1 MTQIAL
7 ILSNQPTFSNR
18 IHTLW
23 TQCFPNIDLRVF
35 SWILK
40 NPQLNALLESQDVD
54 CSIIVIDD
62 FFVKNI
68 LSKSGA
74 DHLFKAILKKFPKA
88 DLIYAFDHNWVQFF
102 KQYPS
107 SICISMKCDDPQDL
121 LIVHISRL
129 LKNSSKST
137 IDTKRSLKTQ
147 SKAKPSQ
154 LTATP
159 IPAQTQE
166 SDYVVLDRSPIDI
179 KKLVKSTLYSL
190 LNQIE
195 TQNVQLKI
203 SLPDYPIVIIENRD
217 CLISFINEHIS
228 FLLSKIGGKG
238 YSFIQVNVASAYRQC
253 IIKILH
259 SKIDG
264 KTIASNRN
272 LNIIT
277 NDSSTQIVLNTP
289 DDEAPTTNKSIRS
302 SSQPTVL
309 VVEDEVLM
317 LEMIT
322 TTLES
327 EGFIVQGFSN
337 SIQAAKAINQSKY
350 DIILTDI
357 NIPNFSGFQVINTI
371 RESTKNK
378 DTKIVAMTGLQNEY
392 TIQSLQELNLD
403 GFLSKPFSL
412 EKLSDLLK
420 RILHKTQ

>member
-1 MTQIAL
+1 MNQIAL

-23 TQCFPNIDLRVF
+23 EQCFPSIELRVF

-40 NPQLNALLESQDVD
+40 NPHLNTLLESQDSE
-54 CSIIVIDD
+54 CSIIIIDD

-74 DHLFKAILKKFPKA
+74 DHLFKAVLKKFPKA
-88 DLIYAFDHNWVQFF
+88 YLIYAFDQSWIQFF

-121 LIVHISRL
+121 LIVHVSRL
-129 LKNSSKST
+129 LKNSTQKSP
-137 IDTKRSLKTQ
+137 KSVSQPKVKTEAHTP
-147 SKAKPSQ
+147 KVK
-154 LTATP
+154 TATP
-159 IPAQTQE
+159 AVDTGVI
-166 SDYVVLDRSPIDI
+166 VRDRSPIDI
-179 KKLVKSTLYSL
+179 KKLVKSNLYSL

-195 TQNVQLKI
+195 DKNVQLKI
-203 SLPDYPIVIIENRD
+203 SLPEYPIVIIENRD
-217 CLISFINEHIS
+217 SLTSFINEHIL
-228 FLLSKIGGKG
+228 FLLSHIGGKG

-253 IIKILH
+253 IVKILH
-259 SKIDG
+259 SKIPN
-264 KTIASNRN
+264 KTIESNHN
-272 LNIIT
+272 LNVIT
-277 NDSSTQIVLNTP
+277 NESSTQIVLNTP
-289 DDEAPTTNKSIRS
+289 DNEEPTTNKSIRS

-327 EGFIVQGFSN
+327 EGFIVEGFSN
-337 SIQAAKAINQSKY
+337 SIQAARAINQAKY

-371 RESTKNK
+371 KESSKNK

-420 RILHKTQ
+420 RILHKSNA